1 MEIQHLRVFLAV
13 AEELHFARAAEK
25 LHMAQPT
32 LSRLIQQFE
41 RELGTRLFERST
53 RTVRLTSSG
62 EALVGPANEVL
73 DSIRRAVQTVKAA
86 GLGEVGRVRVAY
98 AGASTHVLVGRLAKE
113 VRRQHPGISFEM
125 SSSNFAGVA
134 LDKVVR
140 GEMEIGLGRWEH
152 VPRGVSTRVIADES
166 LVLAVP
172 ASHPLADRQAVSMSE
187 LRDEP
192 FVSLPPNSGSM
203 LTERLRR
210 LSAAAGFVADVVQ
223 VAPDSWTLMALVE
236 AEIGVSLTVS
246 SVAEN
251 VSQTGVVWLRLLDAT
266 EPIQLRMAW
275 LDIGDKAALH
285 AVLRVAETVLPS
297 PG

>member
-1 MEIQHLRVFLAV
+1 
-13 AEELHFARAAEK
+13 
-25 LHMAQPT
+25 MAQPT

-62 EALVGPANEVL
+62 EALVEPANEVL
-73 DSIRRAVQTVKAA
+73 DALKRAVQTVKAA

-98 AGASTHVLVGRLAKE
+98 AGASTHVLVGKLAKAI
-113 VRRQHPGISFEM
+113 RRQHPGISFEM
-125 SSSNFAGVA
+125 SSSNFAATA

-172 ASHPLADRQAVSMSE
+172 ISHALAERSSVFMSE
-187 LRDEP
+187 LRHES

-210 LSAAAGFVADVVQ
+210 LSSAAGFVADVVQ

-251 VSQTGVVWLRLLDAT
+251 VSQHGVAWVPVLDPT

-285 AVLRVAETVLPS
+285 AVLRVAEKVLPS
-297 PG
+297 PT